1 MDTRQ
6 ILRKMRDDKGSHIC
20 FCDGYIMV
28 AVGLEESMVSRAA
41 EYKQVF
47 DEY

>member
-6 ILRKMRDDKGSHIC
+6 RLRIIRDVKGSHIC

-28 AVGLEESMVSRAA
+28 AVGLEEIMVGRAA
-41 EYKQVF
+41 EYMRF
-47 DEY
+47 FYGY